1 MVFIVCLHVSLVVNN
16 MHIISTYQMK
26 KEIQFAN
33 NINVLT
39 TTLLTNFNCVQQEN
53 HETNT
58 TFPYQGIDYIQ

>member
-1 MVFIVCLHVSLVVNN
+1 
-16 MHIISTYQMK
+16 MK

-39 TTLLTNFNCVQQEN
+39 TTHLTNVNCVQQEN